1 MAVAPICLQAPQ
13 NLRLLQPPAR
23 VGRRHAAGAGP
34 RGARTAHGP
43 RPYGRHSDERVERTR
58 RAGAWPPRGTPAF
71 TVRERLEAPRSVRAG
86 ASGGGNDGRDALLKP
101 GDVVLV
107 AGATGGVGQLLCA
120 KLLERGYRVIALSR
134 NASKTRSL
142 LGSDVENLSVVTGD
156 LRSPESLAKIDWSV
170 VNAVCCCTGTTAFPS
185 KRWDNDNTPEQTDL
199 VANKNLIGAALKG
212 QALKRFVLCTSAG
225 VERSGQF
232 PFLILNLFG
241 VLKYKRMAEE
251 LLEDSGLPY
260 TIVRPNRLCDGPY
273 TSYDLNTLLKGV
285 AGERQDIILTRQD
298 DQVGETS
305 RIAVAES
312 MVQSLTSPACVD
324 ATFSIGSVKLDG
336 DGGNAPGQD
345 EGKWH
350 ALFDKL
356 LA

>member
-1 MAVAPICLQAPQ
+1 MISAPTCLEAIPTSY
-13 NLRLLQPPAR
+13 LVRSLA
-23 VGRRHAAGAGP
+23 GRRHAPGAGS
-34 RGARTAHGP
+34 RGP
-43 RPYGRHSDERVERTR
+43 RTCPSHHADDRVERTR
-58 RAGAWPPRGTPAF
+58 SAGASLPPGRPTSTFGA
-71 TVRERLEAPRSVRAG
+71 RSEAPWHVRSG
-86 ASGGGNDGRDALLKP
+86 ASGGVDDGRDALLRP

-134 NASKTRSL
+134 DAAKTRSL

-156 LRSPESLAKIDWSV
+156 LRSPESLTNIDWSV

-185 KRWDNDNTPEQTDL
+185 KRWDNDNTPEQTDY
-199 VANKNLIGAALKG
+199 VANKNLIEAARTG
-212 QALKRFVLCTSAG
+212 SALKRFVLCTSAG

-251 LLEDSGLPY
+251 LLVNSGLSY

-285 AGERQDIILTRQD
+285 AGERQDIILTLKD

-312 MVQSLTSPACVD
+312 MVQCLSSPACVD

-336 DGGNAPGQD
+336 DGGNAPGTD
-345 EGKWH
+345 EDKWH
-350 ALFDKL
+350 ALFESL
-356 LA
+356 LI